1 MMKEV
6 DFLVIGSGIAG
17 LSFALKVADY
27 GKVCVLT
34 KADAAEGSTRYAQG
48 GIAAV
53 IYDTDSFEKHI
64 QDTLV
69 AGAGICDEETVR
81 MTITE
86 APERIKE
93 LIRYG
98 IRFDKRPDGLYDL
111 HREGGHSNFRI
122 LHHKDNTGAE
132 VERGLLEE
140 IHNHPNIE
148 LIENQYAVEIITQ
161 HHLGQWV
168 THHTPDIECY
178 GAYVLDSRTKKVETY
193 LAKVTLLATG
203 GSGNVY
209 TTTTNPLTAT
219 GDGVAMVHRAR
230 GKVAD
235 MEFVQFHPTSLY
247 HPGEKP
253 AFLITEALRGAGAI
267 LKTIKGEEFMQKY
280 DSRLSL
286 APRDIVAR
294 AIDNEMKISGAEY
307 LYLDARHL
315 GKRAL
320 MEGFPNIFAKCLD
333 LGINISNDMIPIR
346 PAAHYQCGGI
356 LVDRN
361 GESSIRHLYAAGEC
375 SRTGLHGGNRLASNS
390 LLEAIVYAH
399 NAAMDAIR
407 KIKDIS
413 ICHEVPDWNAEGLVF
428 NEEMVLV
435 TQTRKE
441 LQELMSNYVG
451 IVRSDLRLKRAY
463 DRLSLIYKET
473 EDLYKRSV
481 LTEELSE
488 LRNLI
493 ACAYLIIRAASQR
506 KESIGLHYSVNYPPV
521 ENQIN

>member
-1 MMKEV
+1 MKEV

-361 GESSIRHLYAAGEC
+361 GESSIRHLYATGEC

-521 ENQIN
+521 EK

>member
-1 MMKEV
+1 MKEV

-399 NAAMDAIR
+399 NAVMDAIR

-521 ENQIN
+521 EKQIN

>member
-1 MMKEV
+1 MKEV

-148 LIENQYAVEIITQ
+148 LIENQYTVEIITQ

-219 GDGVAMVHRAR
+219 GDGVAKVHRAR
-230 GKVAD
+230 GKVAN

-413 ICHEVPDWNAEGLVF
+413 ICHEVPDWNAEGLV
-428 NEEMVLV
+428 
-435 TQTRKE
+435 
-441 LQELMSNYVG
+441 
-451 IVRSDLRLKRAY
+451 
-463 DRLSLIYKET
+463 
-473 EDLYKRSV
+473 
-481 LTEELSE
+481 
-488 LRNLI
+488 
-493 ACAYLIIRAASQR
+493 
-506 KESIGLHYSVNYPPV
+506 
-521 ENQIN
+521 